1 MAIENQAPMIPAVT
15 VGHAEIYP
23 IIGRINWRY
32 LTKKLDWPFLPIA
45 PPFPLLPLPNPS
57 KWHVRILRPI
67 PVSGIKPAEAGNKK
81 LVRELSRY
89 VQHVMQQNID
99 DMVRR
104 RRNVFF
110 GKILDGTG
118 PVSPPFTVAG
128 ALHQS

>member
-1 MAIENQAPMIPAVT
+1 
-15 VGHAEIYP
+15 
-23 IIGRINWRY
+23 
-32 LTKKLDWPFLPIA
+32 
-45 PPFPLLPLPNPS
+45 
-57 KWHVRILRPI
+57 VRILRPI